1 MLEAPRGTLFHHYE
15 IDDDGL
21 VTRANLIVSTTNN
34 NQAMN
39 TAIRQVAAEHLDGR
53 EATEPLLNTIEV
65 AIRAYDPCLSCATHA
80 VGRMPLLVDLE
91 DAEGVRLNRLVPSRR
106 DPLAGGRGLSGG
118 ARAPGLILACGNPAR
133 GDDALGPL
141 LLERLALPRDSGI
154 ETFWDYQLQIEYV
167 LDLAG
172 RAWVVFVDAAVS
184 GAEPFDFRPVVA
196 EPTYGFTTHALSPGG
211 LLAVCMPGPW
221 AGRCRSAVF
230 SPSAAMR
237 SKWVRGSR
245 RARRPI

>member
-1 MLEAPRGTLFHHYE
+1 MEAPE
-15 IDDDGL
+15 
-21 VTRANLIVSTTNN
+21 
-34 NQAMN
+34 
-39 TAIRQVAAEHLDGR
+39 
-53 EATEPLLNTIEV
+53 
-65 AIRAYDPCLSCATHA
+65 
-80 VGRMPLLVDLE
+80 
-91 DAEGVRLNRLVPSRR
+91 
-106 DPLAGGRGLSGG
+106 
-118 ARAPGLILACGNPAR
+118 APGLILACGNPAR

-211 LLAVCMPGPW
+211 LLAVHARTLGGPLPECRLLAIRGYAFEMGTGLTPGAEANLEAALEHLGQW
-221 AGRCRSAVF
+221 LRRWRDRVACRRFPPVGL
-230 SPSAAMR
+230 R
-237 SKWVRGSR
+237 DDRQSKS
-245 RARRPI
+245 